1 MPIYDFRCGDC
12 GKRTSLFIRTVSTP
26 YAAVCGV
33 CRSENVTRVVSTFAI
48 HRTEADRMAD
58 FGAGEPGSE
67 YYSDPRNIGLSTK
80 KRLQEMGATDMVP
93 QLDEIIERG
102 RSGDLL
108 KDYGADD

>member
-1 MPIYDFRCGDC
+1 MPIYEFRCDDC
-12 GKRTSLFIRTVSTP
+12 GKRTSLFVRTVNTP
-26 YAAVCGV
+26 YAAVCGA
-33 CRSENVTRVVSTFAI
+33 CQSQNMKRLVTSFAI

-58 FGAGEPGSE
+58 LGGGEPGAD

-108 KDYGADD
+108 KDYGAD